1 MIPFTRASKRI
12 KCLVTNL
19 TTQVKDPYIEKYKI
33 PRKEIEDDT
42 NKEKH
47 IACSQTERL
56 TLLECPYYSKKSTD
70 SQQSLS

>member
-1 MIPFTRASKRI
+1 M
-12 KCLVTNL
+12 
-19 TTQVKDPYIEKYKI
+19 KDPYIEKYKI